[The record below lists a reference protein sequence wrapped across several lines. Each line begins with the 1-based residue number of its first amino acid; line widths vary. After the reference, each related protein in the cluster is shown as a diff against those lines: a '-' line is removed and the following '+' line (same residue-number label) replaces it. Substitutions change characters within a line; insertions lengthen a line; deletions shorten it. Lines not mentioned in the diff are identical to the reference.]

1 MREYG
6 SHGLLQN
13 AVFSCGLLLI
23 TDAGQLIGSLDE
35 VFPTQPNVCSVTKK
49 RKAFNTS

>member
-1 MREYG
+1 MGKDLE
-6 SHGLLQN
+6 
-13 AVFSCGLLLI
+13 I
-23 TDAGQLIGSLDE
+23 MGQLIGLLDE